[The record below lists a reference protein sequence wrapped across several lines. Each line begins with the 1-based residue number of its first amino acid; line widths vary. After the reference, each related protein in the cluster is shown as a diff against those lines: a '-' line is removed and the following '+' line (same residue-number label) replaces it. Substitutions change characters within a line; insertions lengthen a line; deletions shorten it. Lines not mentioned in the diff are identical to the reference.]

1 MRNVLKEDK
10 EGFSKID
17 WKQQR
22 ESSVK
27 NPEVAVKRLPS
38 AIIISIQKNIAQV
51 KQLKRDHRNLKQ
63 TLEN

>member
-17 WKQQR
+17 SKQQR

-27 NPEVAVKRLPS
+27 NPEVAVRRLPS
-38 AIIISIQKNIAQV
+38 ASIISIQKNIAQV
-51 KQLKRDHRNLKQ
+51 KQLKRDHRNLRE